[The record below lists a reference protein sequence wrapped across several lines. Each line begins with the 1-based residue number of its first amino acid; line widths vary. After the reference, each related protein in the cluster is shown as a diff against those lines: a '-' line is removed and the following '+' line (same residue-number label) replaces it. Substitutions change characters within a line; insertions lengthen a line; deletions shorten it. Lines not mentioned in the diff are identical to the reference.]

1 MGQKSI
7 LNNLWLTINLH
18 SIFNSVQFMKKAIT
32 LLVVFFLTLS
42 FSKGIAQEKFKIN
55 GVTVP
60 RTIDFENQKLQLN
73 GFGSRTKF
81 WTDVYV
87 QALYLTQLSEDA
99 KDILESDTNMGIRLQ
114 ITSSLVSSQK
124 LSKSLHKGMVKS
136 IGEENLPQIKMQ
148 LDKLEELLNREA
160 TVENDAF
167 NLIYSS
173 TEKAILVYKNNKLEG
188 KIPGFDFKKAFFG
201 IWLSNNPVD
210 AELKDA
216 LLGKIK

>member
-1 MGQKSI
+1 
-7 LNNLWLTINLH
+7 
-18 SIFNSVQFMKKAIT
+18 MKNFIK
-32 LLVVFFLTLS
+32 LVLVFFFILSS
-42 FSKGIAQEKFKIN
+42 FSGNAQEKFSLN

-60 RTIDFENQKLQLN
+60 RTIDFENEKLQLN

-81 WTDVYV
+81 WTEVYV
-87 QALYLTQLSEDA
+87 QALYLTVLSEDA

-114 ITSSLVSSQK
+114 ITSALVSSQK

-136 IGEENLPQIKMQ
+136 VGEENLPKFKSQ
-148 LDKLEELLNREA
+148 LDLLEKLLNREP

-173 TEKAILVYKNNKLEG
+173 TEKSISVYKNKKLEG

-216 LLGKIK
+216 LLGKVK

>member
-1 MGQKSI
+1 
-7 LNNLWLTINLH
+7 
-18 SIFNSVQFMKKAIT
+18 MKKAIT

>member
-1 MGQKSI
+1 M
-7 LNNLWLTINLH
+7 
-18 SIFNSVQFMKKAIT
+18 
-32 LLVVFFLTLS
+32 
-42 FSKGIAQEKFKIN
+42 
-55 GVTVP
+55 
-60 RTIDFENQKLQLN
+60 
-73 GFGSRTKF
+73 
-81 WTDVYV
+81 
-87 QALYLTQLSEDA
+87 SEDA
-99 KDILESDTNMGIRLQ
+99 KDILDSDTNMGIRLQ

-136 IGEENLPQIKMQ
+136 IGEENIPQFKTQ
-148 LDKLEELLNREA
+148 LDLLEKLLNRET

-173 TEKAILVYKNNKLEG
+173 TEKSILVYKNNQLEG

-216 LLGKIK
+216 LLGKVK

>member
-1 MGQKSI
+1 MK
-7 LNNLWLTINLH
+7 
-18 SIFNSVQFMKKAIT
+18 NSIT

-42 FSKGIAQEKFKIN
+42 FSKGIAQEKFSVN

-81 WTDVYV
+81 WTEVYV
-87 QALYLTQLSEDA
+87 QALYLSQLSEDG
-99 KDILESDTNMGIRLQ
+99 KDILDSDTNMGIRLQ

-136 IGEENLPQIKMQ
+136 IGEQNLPQFKMQ
-148 LDKLEELLNREA
+148 LDLLEKLLNREA

-173 TEKAILVYKNNKLEG
+173 NEKAILVYKNNQLEG

-216 LLGKIK
+216 LLGKVK

>member
-1 MGQKSI
+1 MK
-7 LNNLWLTINLH
+7 
-18 SIFNSVQFMKKAIT
+18 NSFT
-32 LLVVFFLTLS
+32 LLLVFFLTLS
-42 FSKGIAQEKFKIN
+42 FSNGIAQEKFKIN

-60 RTIDFENQKLQLN
+60 RTIDFETQKLQLN

-81 WTDVYV
+81 WTEVYV

-99 KDILESDTNMGIRLQ
+99 KDILDSDTNMGIRLQ

-136 IGEENLPQIKMQ
+136 IGEENIPQFKTQ
-148 LDKLEELLNREA
+148 LDLLEKLLNREA

-173 TEKAILVYKNNKLEG
+173 TEKSILVYKNDQLEG

-216 LLGKIK
+216 LLGKVK

>member
-1 MGQKSI
+1 MRKSI
-7 LNNLWLTINLH
+7 TLT
-18 SIFNSVQFMKKAIT
+18 
-32 LLVVFFLTLS
+32 VVLFLTLS
-42 FSKGIAQEKFKIN
+42 FSNVFSQEKFSLN

-73 GFGSRTKF
+73 GFGTRTKF
-81 WTDVYV
+81 WTEVYV
-87 QALYLTQLSEDA
+87 QALYLTILSEDA
-99 KDILESDTNMGIRLQ
+99 KDILDSDTNMGIRLQ

-136 IGEENLPQIKMQ
+136 IGEENLPKFKTQ
-148 LDKLEELLNREA
+148 LDLLEKLLNREA

-173 TEKAILVYKNNKLEG
+173 TEKSILVYKNNQLEG

-216 LLGKIK
+216 LLGKVK

>member
-1 MGQKSI
+1 MR
-7 LNNLWLTINLH
+7 
-18 SIFNSVQFMKKAIT
+18 KAIT
-32 LLVVFFLTLS
+32 LFVVFFLTLS

-99 KDILESDTNMGIRLQ
+99 KDILDSDTNMGIRLQ
-114 ITSSLVSSQK
+114 ITSSLVSSEK
-124 LSKSLHKGMVKS
+124 LSKSLYKGIVKS

-148 LDKLEELLNREA
+148 LDMLEELLNREA

-173 TEKAILVYKNNKLEG
+173 TEKAILVYKNSKLEG
-188 KIPGFDFKKAFFG
+188 RIPGFDFKKAFFG

-210 AELKDA
+210 TELKNA
-216 LLGKIK
+216 LLGKVK

>member
-1 MGQKSI
+1 MK
-7 LNNLWLTINLH
+7 
-18 SIFNSVQFMKKAIT
+18 NSIT
-32 LLVVFFLTLS
+32 LLAIFFLTLS
-42 FSKGIAQEKFKIN
+42 FSKGIAQEKFSVN

-81 WTDVYV
+81 WTEVYV
-87 QALYLTQLSEDA
+87 QALYLTVLSEDA
-99 KDILESDTNMGIRLQ
+99 KDILDSDTNMGIRLQ

-136 IGEENLPQIKMQ
+136 IGEENIPQFKTQ
-148 LDKLEELLNREA
+148 LDLLEKILNREA

-173 TEKAILVYKNNKLEG
+173 TEKSILVYKNNQLEG

-216 LLGKIK
+216 LLGKVK

>member
-1 MGQKSI
+1 MK
-7 LNNLWLTINLH
+7 
-18 SIFNSVQFMKKAIT
+18 NSIT
-32 LLVVFFLTLS
+32 LLLVFFFALS
-42 FSKGIAQEKFKIN
+42 SSRGNAQEKFSLN

-60 RTIDFENQKLQLN
+60 RTIDFENEKLQLN

-81 WTDVYV
+81 WTEVYV
-87 QALYLTQLSEDA
+87 QALYLTILSEDA

-136 IGEENLPQIKMQ
+136 IGEENLPQFQSQ
-148 LDKLEELLNREA
+148 LALLEKLLNREA
-160 TVENDAF
+160 TVQNDAF

-173 TEKAILVYKNNKLEG
+173 TEKSISVFKNNKLEG
-188 KIPGFDFKKAFFG
+188 KIPGLDFKKAFFG

-216 LLGKIK
+216 LLGKVK